1 MFFKKCVVLIL
12 AAAAVTAV
20 FSFAA
25 ESMVGEPVFITVDQF
40 GYRPADTKVAV
51 LRDPQLGYDS
61 LQSYTPGTSISVVD
75 SATGKVVYSGVAVV
89 HNEGKIDTASGDKI
103 WWFDFSKVSGDGTYF
118 VRDDADTSRKSFYFR
133 IREDVYNDI
142 LKAAVRMMFYQR
154 VGFAKEA
161 RYAGAEW
168 ADAASHTQDAK
179 ARLFTDSTNTA
190 LERDVSGGWYDAGDY
205 NKYTDW
211 NGNYVEEL
219 LDAYFERPKA
229 FTDDYDI
236 PESGNGIPDV
246 LDEVKWGLDHM
257 LRLLNDDGSVIS
269 VVGESH
275 EKADGSA
282 ATPPS
287 TAAGRTYYG
296 APNATATYSAAKAFA
311 YGAKAAKIFWGDE
324 YAKTLETAAVKAFDW
339 AESHQD
345 SLFYNNDEAHGTK
358 GLAAG
363 QQEQNIDDNES
374 TVCVRLHNRVNS
386 ALRLY
391 ELTGDAKYRKIF
403 EDNYEKFPLMH
414 GWGDSYRYDHHM
426 TFLNY
431 YSYPDADAAIKQK
444 IADKI
449 VTLMEKPADFAGAF
463 PTDGYRAFVRDYNW
477 GSNSAKAS
485 YGALFY
491 RLAELKVPGIDAAA
505 YKDMAEGYVHY
516 MHGVNPF
523 GMVYLSNMASYGAGK
538 SATMIYHK
546 WFDVTSEKW
555 GIVKE
560 GAIGPAPG
568 YVPGG
573 ANSRYKWDS
582 CCDQGETGCGSRSNH
597 ELCFSQEI
605 PVGEPNEKMYRNL
618 NRGWPIAGYQI
629 TEPSLGYQ
637 TKFIHMLSKFVEEK
651 GGEGILGVPAR
662 DASPALPSP
671 NVEMRLAGASL
682 RIVSPAGVRDVRV
695 YDLRNREVLHASPE
709 SNIAELDASSL
720 RRGVYLVRVTTANGV
735 SGGLV
740 ARR

>member
-1 MFFKKCVVLIL
+1 MDFKKNATII
-12 AAAAVTAV
+12 AV
-20 FSFAA
+20 FVVSVLAA
-25 ESMVGEPVFITVDQF
+25 ESMVGEPVFVTVDQF

-61 LQSYTPGTSISVVD
+61 LQSYTPGTSVSVID
-75 SATGKVVYSGVAVV
+75 SATGKVVYSGVAIA
-89 HNEGKIDTASGDKI
+89 HNEGNIDTASGDKI
-103 WWFDFSKVSGDGTYF
+103 WWFDFSKVTDVGTYF
-118 VRDDADTSRKSFYFR
+118 VRDDADTAKKSFYFR
-133 IREDVYNDI
+133 VKEDIYNDI

-161 RYAGAEW
+161 KYAGAEW

-229 FTDDYDI
+229 FTDDYNI

-257 LRLLNDDGSVIS
+257 LRMYNEDGSVLS

-275 EKADGSA
+275 EKVDGSA

-311 YGAKAAKIFWGDE
+311 YGVKAAKIFWGEE
-324 YAKTLETAAVKAFDW
+324 YAKTLETAAIKAFNW

-391 ELTGDAKYRKIF
+391 ELTGDAKYKKIF
-403 EDNYEKFPLMH
+403 EDNYESFPLMH

-426 TFLNY
+426 TFLRY
-431 YSYPDADAAIKQK
+431 YAYADADVTIKKK

-449 VTLMEKPADFAGAF
+449 VALMEKPTDFAGAF

-477 GSNSAKAS
+477 GSNSHKAS
-485 YGALFY
+485 YGVLFS

-505 YKDMAEGYVHY
+505 YNEMAEGYVHY

-560 GAIGPAPG
+560 GSIGPAPG

-582 CCDQGETGCGSRSNH
+582 CCDQGETGCGSKSNH
-597 ELCFSQEI
+597 ELCFSQDI

-618 NRGWPIAGYQI
+618 NRGWPIAGYEI

-651 GGEGILGVPAR
+651 GGEGVLGIPAKKI
-662 DASPALPSP
+662 APTFALD
-671 NVEMRLAGASL
+671 V
-682 RIVSPAGVRDVRV
+682 DVRFV
-695 YDLRNREVLHASPE
+695 GATLRVDSREGEGIREVRVIDLRNHEVMRVSSAS
-709 SNIAELDASSL
+709 SSAILDAAAL
-720 RRGVYLVRVTTANGV
+720 RSGVYMVRVLTVKGEFCK
-735 SGGLV
+735 LV
-740 ARR
+740 GKR

>member
-1 MFFKKCVVLIL
+1 MDFKKNATIIALF
-12 AAAAVTAV
+12 AALTM
-20 FSFAA
+20 AA

-75 SATGKVVYSGVAVV
+75 SATGKVVYSGVAIA
-89 HNEGKIDTASGDKI
+89 HNEGNIDTASGDKI
-103 WWFDFSKVSGDGTYF
+103 WWFDFSKVTDVGTYF
-118 VRDDADTSRKSFYFR
+118 VRDDADTAKKSFYFR
-133 IREDVYNDI
+133 VKEDIYNDI

-161 RYAGAEW
+161 KYAGAEW
-168 ADAASHTQDAK
+168 TDAASHTQDTK

-229 FTDDYDI
+229 FTDDYNI

-257 LRLLNDDGSVIS
+257 LRMYNEDGSVLS

-275 EKADGSA
+275 EKSDGSA

-311 YGAKAAKIFWGDE
+311 YGVKAAKIFWGEE
-324 YAKTLETAAVKAFDW
+324 YAKTLETAAIKAFDW

-345 SLFYNNDEAHGTK
+345 SLFYNNDAAHGTK

-391 ELTGDAKYRKIF
+391 ELTGDAKYKKIF
-403 EDNYEKFPLMH
+403 EDNYESFPLMH

-426 TFLNY
+426 TFLRY
-431 YSYPDADAAIKQK
+431 YAYADADETIKQK
-444 IADKI
+444 IVDKL
-449 VTLMEKPADFAGAF
+449 VALMEKPADFAGAF

-485 YGALFY
+485 YGVLFS
-491 RLAELKVPGIDAAA
+491 RLAELKFPGIDANT
-505 YKDMAEGYVHY
+505 YKEMAEGYVHY

-560 GAIGPAPG
+560 GSIGPAPG

-582 CCDQGETGCGSRSNH
+582 CCDQGETGCGSKSNH
-597 ELCFSQEI
+597 ELCFSQDI

-618 NRGWPIAGYQI
+618 NRGWPIAGYEI

-651 GGEGILGVPAR
+651 GGEGVLGVPAKKMAPSV
-662 DASPALPSP
+662 AS
-671 NVEMRLAGASL
+671 NMDVRFAGATL
-682 RIVSPAGVRDVRV
+682 QVVSKAGDAIREVRV
-695 YDLRNREVLHASPE
+695 FDLQNREVLRGTSAGISA
-709 SNIAELDASSL
+709 NLDVSVL
-720 RRGVYLVRVTTANGV
+720 KMGVYMVRVATASGV
-735 SGGLV
+735 FNALV
-740 ARR
+740 AKK

>member
-1 MFFKKCVVLIL
+1 MMIRTVFAKSVVVF
-12 AAAAVTAV
+12 ASVAV
-20 FSFAA
+20 FALAA

-61 LQSYTPGTSISVVD
+61 MQSYTPGTSISVVD
-75 SATGKVVYSGVAVV
+75 SATGKVVYSGVAVP

-103 WWFDFSKVSGDGTYF
+103 WWFDFSSVTSNGTYL
-118 VRDDADTSRKSFYFR
+118 VRDDADTAKKSFYFR
-133 IREDVYNDI
+133 IKEDVYNDI

-161 RYAGAEW
+161 KYAGAEW

-179 ARLFTDSTNTA
+179 ARLFTDSTNAA

-229 FTDDYDI
+229 FTDDYNI

-257 LRLLNDDGSVIS
+257 LRMLNEDGSVLS

-282 ATPPS
+282 ASPPS
-287 TAAGRTYYG
+287 TAAGRSYYG

-311 YGAKAAKIFWGDE
+311 YGVKAAKIFWGEE
-324 YAKTLETAAVKAFDW
+324 YAKTLETAAIKAFDW
-339 AESHQD
+339 AEAHQD
-345 SLFYNNDEAHGTK
+345 SLFFNNDAAHGTK

-363 QQEQNIDDNES
+363 QQEQNIDDNEK

-391 ELTGDAKYRKIF
+391 ELTGDAKYKKIF
-403 EDNYEKFPLMH
+403 EDNYESFPLMR
-414 GWGDSYRYDHHM
+414 GWGDSYRYEHHM
-426 TFLNY
+426 MFLRY
-431 YSYPDADAAIKQK
+431 FSYPDADATIKQK
-444 IADKI
+444 IVDKI
-449 VTLMEKPADFAGAF
+449 VALMQKPADFAGAF
-463 PTDGYRAFVRDYNW
+463 ATDGYRAFSRDYNW
-477 GSNSAKAS
+477 GSNSHKS
-485 YGALFY
+485 GYGVLFS
-491 RLAELKVPGIDAAA
+491 RLAELKVPGIDAKT
-505 YKDMAEGYVHY
+505 YSEMAEGYVHY
-516 MHGVNPF
+516 IHGVNPF
-523 GMVYLSNMASYGAGK
+523 GMVYMSNMASYGAGK

-555 GIVKE
+555 GVAKA

-573 ANSRYKWDS
+573 ANSRYTWDA
-582 CCDQGETGCGSRSNH
+582 CCDQGETGCGSKSNH
-597 ELCFSQEI
+597 ALCFSQEI
-605 PVGEPNEKMYRNL
+605 PVGEPNEKMYRNV
-618 NRGWPIAGYQI
+618 NRGWPIAGYEL

-651 GGEGILGVPAR
+651 GGEGPLGVETPAVPL
-662 DASPALPSP
+662 AKNAF
-671 NVEMRLAGASL
+671 VEVRFAGPHLLVNSDVAI
-682 RIVSPAGVRDVRV
+682 REVRV
-695 YDLRNREVLHASPE
+695 YDLQNREMQRVSVAANSA
-709 SNIAELDASSL
+709 NLDATAL
-720 RRGVYLVRVTTANGV
+720 RSGVYMVRVTTANGV
-735 SGGLV
+735 SCELV
-740 ARR
+740 AKR

>member
-1 MFFKKCVVLIL
+1 MDFKKNATIITLF
-12 AAAAVTAV
+12 AALTM
-20 FSFAA
+20 AA

-75 SATGKVVYSGVAVV
+75 SATGKVVYSGVAIA
-89 HNEGKIDTASGDKI
+89 HNEGNIDTASGDKI
-103 WWFDFSKVSGDGTYF
+103 WWFDFSKVTDVGTYF
-118 VRDDADTSRKSFYFR
+118 VRDDADTAKKSFYFR
-133 IREDVYNDI
+133 VKEDIYNDI

-161 RYAGAEW
+161 KYAGAEW
-168 ADAASHTQDAK
+168 ADAASHTQDTK

-229 FTDDYDI
+229 FTDDYNI

-257 LRLLNDDGSVIS
+257 LRMYNEDGSVLS

-275 EKADGSA
+275 EKSDGSA

-311 YGAKAAKIFWGDE
+311 YGVKAAKIFWGEE
-324 YAKTLETAAVKAFDW
+324 YAKTLETAAIKAFDW

-345 SLFYNNDEAHGTK
+345 SLFYNNDAAHGTK

-391 ELTGDAKYRKIF
+391 ELTGDAKYKKIF
-403 EDNYEKFPLMH
+403 EDDYESFPLMH

-426 TFLNY
+426 TFLRY
-431 YSYPDADAAIKQK
+431 YAYADADETIKQK
-444 IADKI
+444 IVDKL
-449 VTLMEKPADFAGAF
+449 VALMEKPADFAGAF

-485 YGALFY
+485 YGVLFS
-491 RLAELKVPGIDAAA
+491 RLAELKFPGIDANT
-505 YKDMAEGYVHY
+505 YKEMAEGYVHY

-560 GAIGPAPG
+560 GSIGPAPG

-582 CCDQGETGCGSRSNH
+582 CCDQGETGCGSKSNH
-597 ELCFSQEI
+597 ELCFSQDI

-618 NRGWPIAGYQI
+618 NRGWPIAGYEI

-651 GGEGILGVPAR
+651 GGEGVLGVPAKKMAPSV
-662 DASPALPSP
+662 AS
-671 NVEMRLAGASL
+671 NMDVRFAGATL
-682 RIVSPAGVRDVRV
+682 QVVSKAGDAIREVRV
-695 YDLRNREVLHASPE
+695 FDLQNREVLWGTAAGISA
-709 SNIAELDASSL
+709 NLDVSVL
-720 RRGVYLVRVTTANGV
+720 KMGVYMVRVATASGV
-735 SGGLV
+735 FNALV
-740 ARR
+740 AKK